1 MALVGL
7 SQDNPIRVD
16 EEKFFIGKNVTLVD
30 VDFGAAV
37 NGSLG
42 PDGAVQA
49 VFEAIQGEG
58 LTLLGHGPLHS
69 TNANMSLMIEGEFGT
84 DTYDGTNSE
93 TIAAHLEDVIIALG
107 TVDSINLA
115 SATVTAKTFVL

>member
-58 LTLLGHGPLHS
+58 LNILGHGPLHS
-69 TNANMSLMIEGEFGT
+69 TNANMSLMIEGEFGS
-84 DTYDGTNSE
+84 DTYDGSNSE

>member
-7 SQDNPIRVD
+7 SQANPNRVD
-16 EEKFFIGKNVTLVD
+16 EEKFFIGKEVALVD

-42 PDGAVQA
+42 PAGAVEA
-49 VFEAIQGEG
+49 VFEAIQAQFNI
-58 LTLLGHGPLHS
+58 LGHGALHS
-69 TNANMSLMIEGEFGT
+69 TNQKMSYMLEGEYGA
-84 DTYDGTNSE
+84 DTYHGSNSE
-93 TIAAHLEDVIIALG
+93 TIAAHLEDVVQALG

-115 SATVTAKTFVL
+115 SASVAAKTFVL

>member
-7 SQDNPIRVD
+7 SQSNPNRVD
-16 EEKFFIGKNVTLVD
+16 EEKFFIGKEVALVD

-42 PDGAVQA
+42 PDGAVEA
-49 VFEAIQGEG
+49 VFEAIQAQFNI
-58 LTLLGHGPLHS
+58 LGHGPLHS
-69 TNANMSLMIEGEFGT
+69 TNANISLMIEGEYGA
-84 DTYDGTNSE
+84 DTYDGSNSE
-93 TIAAHLEDVIIALG
+93 SIAAHLEDVIIALG

>member
-58 LTLLGHGPLHS
+58 LNILGHGPLHS

-115 SATVTAKTFVL
+115 LATVAAKTFVL